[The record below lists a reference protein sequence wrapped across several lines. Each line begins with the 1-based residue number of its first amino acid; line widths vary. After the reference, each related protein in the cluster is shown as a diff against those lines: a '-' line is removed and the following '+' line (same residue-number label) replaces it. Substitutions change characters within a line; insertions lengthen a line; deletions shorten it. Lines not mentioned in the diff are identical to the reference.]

1 MANSKQAIM
10 LSVPNP
16 KNYEIII
23 YFYFR
28 LIVVIT
34 TPGDSPTQLKCLS
47 PDSIHRDPRPRPD
60 FRITRPR
67 RDCDF
72 KK

>member
-1 MANSKQAIM
+1 M
-10 LSVPNP
+10 LSVLNS
-16 KNYEIII
+16 KNYKIII

-28 LIVVIT
+28 LIVVNT
-34 TPGDSPTQLKCLS
+34 TPGNSPIQLKCLNL
-47 PDSIHRDPRPRPD
+47 DSIHRDPRPKPD
-60 FRITRPR
+60 FRVTRPR